1 MKKGRIFKIFLFSA
15 GLLGLFLLLIWI
27 VFYLLTGTVIERK
40 LEEQAASTSEAII
53 SGLQEQLLLLENNA
67 LELSYSADVADM
79 LLAKDPFSFYEAG
92 GKLAGEKS
100 PVAGLLR
107 PADVVILFDN
117 DGMFF
122 RLRGSIGNTACKKS
136 FSLAEKDR
144 GAVFSFGSENRD
156 YIAACEPVKDGQKTL
171 GTLVFLV
178 EENRIERM
186 LKTYNRSEDI
196 GVILLAGD
204 RILCTD
210 RPLQNTTLESIKS
223 EAVFFSEKEIG
234 LSGFRILVYSYRKG
248 LNGLSAYFRVALPVT
263 AVILLLT
270 IAFFVKYM
278 RDHMVEPIE
287 LMRERSL
294 KYLLKKQISAHFTVN
309 TLNVIRALIYKDDK
323 ETASDTCDEL
333 AALLRYANAGEDRIP
348 LSEELY
354 VIGQYVAIMR
364 TRYPGMIE
372 IDIPEEEGFE
382 EIMIPRMLLQPVVE
396 NAIVHGLSGSKG
408 KISIDVNLNNEDLY
422 IKVSDNGKGMDEDK
436 LAELIKDIRSA
447 DAPEVKE
454 SEELHHIALQNI
466 ERRIKTQCGE
476 KYGIDIS
483 SRTGEGTCVTLH
495 LPHIQAESA
504 QTS

>member
-1 MKKGRIFKIFLFSA
+1 M
-15 GLLGLFLLLIWI
+15 
-27 VFYLLTGTVIERK
+27 
-40 LEEQAASTSEAII
+40 
-53 SGLQEQLLLLENNA
+53 
-67 LELSYSADVADM
+67 
-79 LLAKDPFSFYEAG
+79 
-92 GKLAGEKS
+92 
-100 PVAGLLR
+100 
-107 PADVVILFDN
+107 
-117 DGMFF
+117 
-122 RLRGSIGNTACKKS
+122 
-136 FSLAEKDR
+136 
-144 GAVFSFGSENRD
+144 
-156 YIAACEPVKDGQKTL
+156 
-171 GTLVFLV
+171 
-178 EENRIERM
+178 
-186 LKTYNRSEDI
+186 
-196 GVILLAGD
+196 
-204 RILCTD
+204 
-210 RPLQNTTLESIKS
+210 
-223 EAVFFSEKEIG
+223 
-234 LSGFRILVYSYRKG
+234 
-248 LNGLSAYFRVALPVT
+248 
-263 AVILLLT
+263 
-270 IAFFVKYM
+270 
-278 RDHMVEPIE
+278 
-287 LMRERSL
+287 
-294 KYLLKKQISAHFTVN
+294 
-309 TLNVIRALIYKDDK
+309 IRALIYKDDK

-408 KISIDVNLNNEDLY
+408 KISINVNLNNEDLY

-495 LPHIQAESA
+495 LPHIQAESP